1 MALAEKA
8 THQQTRAHNQQ
19 LVLRTIYE
27 GGSPSRADVAR
38 LTGLTRTSVSDLVS
52 DLLMTGLV
60 AEAGRGPSSGGKAP
74 ILLRVVPDARLL
86 IGLDLAEAAF
96 SGAVV
101 NLRGGIVR
109 AVSLPLEGR
118 DGQAAVDLVFQL
130 IDELASGVTQPL
142 LGIGIGAPGVVD
154 SERGVVRWAVNLGWA
169 DVELGRLVRERYRL
183 PVAIANDSQAAALAE
198 HTLGSGEIFE
208 DLVVIRVGR
217 GIGAGVILS
226 GQLYQGD
233 GFGAGEIGH
242 TTMIDGGDLCRC
254 GRRGCLETVASMRAL
269 VEQAGAAGDAEL
281 VAAFHAGDEPA
292 RSAVLAGAR
301 ALGLAIGGLIGALSV
316 RRFAL
321 IGSAL
326 AFGPDWLQEIR
337 KTAQRSALPLLS
349 DHVVVDFGEVHDDVV
364 VLGAS
369 ALLMSNELGLNVS
382 P

>member
-183 PVAIANDSQAAALAE
+183 PVAIANDFQAAALAE

-226 GQLYQGD
+226 
-233 GFGAGEIGH
+233 A
-242 TTMIDGGDLCRC
+242 
-254 GRRGCLETVASMRAL
+254 ASCTRAT
-269 VEQAGAAGDAEL
+269 ASG
-281 VAAFHAGDEPA
+281 PA
-292 RSAVLAGAR
+292 RSAT
-301 ALGLAIGGLIGALSV
+301 
-316 RRFAL
+316 RR
-321 IGSAL
+321 
-326 AFGPDWLQEIR
+326 
-337 KTAQRSALPLLS
+337 
-349 DHVVVDFGEVHDDVV
+349 
-364 VLGAS
+364 
-369 ALLMSNELGLNVS
+369 
-382 P
+382 